1 VKNITIRRRAIAA
14 APNLPYTV
22 ANMKDGTREILNDP
36 NLIAIRDRGLARLE
50 AQFAGTLGEVFHMH
64 GVAPMVTRVDI
75 DPIAWLDD
83 TLDYLADCGRKIL
96 AHGEADSIFRPLGLI
111 YNPREVH
118 FVDHLF
124 GADVVNIGTAEEPN
138 WQVNYMTHP
147 VGELAPVDLTA
158 QPDWQLTMEVAHAF
172 VARDVKAVHFS
183 MPTIASAL
191 NIAMSLYGQ
200 EFLVAMLAD
209 TDAAL
214 RDLRTINDLLVELH
228 RWFIASI
235 PADQLQPICPDHR
248 YQPVGYGQLCGCSAQ
263 LISAEMYAEH
273 IAPLDDELLG
283 LYPHGGMIHICGR
296 HHHHIP
302 TWRGMP
308 NVRAIQ
314 FNWPATQYFQAYYD
328 GLRDDQMLYLDR
340 PDDLPLEVML
350 DGTDG
355 GRRCVF
361 ASSEDD
367 VV

>member
-1 VKNITIRRRAIAA
+1 M
-14 APNLPYTV
+14 L
-22 ANMKDGTREILNDP
+22 
-36 NLIAIRDRGLARLE
+36 
-50 AQFAGTLGEVFHMH
+50 
-64 GVAPMVTRVDI
+64 TRVDI
-75 DPIAWLDD
+75 DPVGWLDD
-83 TLDYLADCGRKIL
+83 TLDYLAECARKIM
-96 AHGEADSIFRPLGLI
+96 AHGEADTVFRPLGLI

-118 FVDHLF
+118 YVDQLF
-124 GADVVNIGTAEEPN
+124 GADVVNIGTDAEPN
-138 WQVNYMTHP
+138 WQVNYVSHP
-147 VGELAPVDLTA
+147 VGELAPVDLA
-158 QPDWQLTMEVAHAF
+158 SRPEWQTTMRVAEAF
-172 VARDVKAVHFS
+172 VERDVKAVHFS

-200 EFLVAMLAD
+200 EFLLAMLAD
-209 TDAAL
+209 TDGAL
-214 RDLRTINDLLVELH
+214 RDLRTINDTLVELH
-228 RWFIASI
+228 QWFIGNI
-235 PADQLQPICPDHR
+235 PADQLQPICPDCR

-283 LYPHGGMIHICGR
+283 LYPHGGMIHICGD

-302 TWRGMP
+302 TWREMP

-314 FNWPATQYFQAYYD
+314 FNWPATQYFQEYYD

-340 PDDLPLEVML
+340 PDELPLEVML

-361 ASSEDD
+361 VTYDDD